1 MIISIDNWKGVFS
14 NEENFELTT
23 IDFLL
28 HCIMKLNGKN
38 KTSVAL
44 TIDEETYLIV
54 GGGNECRYSVV
65 GEKKGEI
72 YNLINKNNINK
83 EGYIQIVTGGQL
95 GDFEIK
101 YCVDKEMAMQAA
113 IYFYENKDF
122 DKTLEWEVL

>member
-14 NEENFELTT
+14 NEKNFELTN

-28 HCIMKLNGKN
+28 HCIIELDGKN

-54 GGGNECRYSVV
+54 RGGNEGRYSVV
-65 GEKKGEI
+65 GEKNGEI

-83 EGYIQIVTGGQL
+83 KGYIQIVTGGQL
-95 GDFEIK
+95 GDFEMK

-113 IYFYENKDF
+113 TYFYEK
-122 DKTLEWEVL
+122 KILIKL